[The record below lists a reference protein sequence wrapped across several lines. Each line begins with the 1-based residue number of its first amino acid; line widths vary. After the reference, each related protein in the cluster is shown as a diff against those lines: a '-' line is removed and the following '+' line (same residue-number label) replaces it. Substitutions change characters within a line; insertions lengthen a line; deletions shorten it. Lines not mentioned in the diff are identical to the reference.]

1 MEVRFVFWIEIGLD
15 WIGLDWNGLKGQGS
29 ALEKWIRSM
38 GCCRTEYKNRR
49 WTSYTIYSLGLSE
62 ITTPHLLHTPHAFF
76 TSHLAPLSSRPHGE
90 AVTQARDIEVWKE
103 HRLTGKLE
111 ETSCSRRSSSPPPA
125 SQRDAGK

>member
-1 MEVRFVFWIEIGLD
+1 MEVRLAFWIEIGLD
-15 WIGLDWNGLKGQGS
+15 WIGMGWKGKDSLLKGN
-29 ALEKWIRSM
+29 RSM
-38 GCCRTEYKNRR
+38 GCCWTEYKDRR

-90 AVTQARDIEVWKE
+90 TVTQARDIEVWKE